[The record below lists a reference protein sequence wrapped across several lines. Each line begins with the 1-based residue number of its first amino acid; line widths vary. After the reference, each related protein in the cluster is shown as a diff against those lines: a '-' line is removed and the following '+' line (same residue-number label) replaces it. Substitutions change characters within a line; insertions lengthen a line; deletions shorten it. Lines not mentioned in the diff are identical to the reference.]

1 MSPKDSPT
9 TCFGTVSE
17 VEDFLRAR
25 HKRRFAGFVE
35 NIGPG
40 KPGAKEAEILT
51 VRERCQNADDANRSL
66 SCAFYVAAGE
76 TLCRA
81 CRSEAADK
89 LLADATNR
97 LTANIHAKPRV
108 RTITSSRRPC
118 YLTPGCHGTME
129 ATLNEYNGG
138 TQLELMW
145 NCTACKKR
153 AMFSPGKAIRDH
165 RVLNSE
171 PVDVKATPANN
182 VTLTAEELVARDE
195 EYNRRIAE
203 VLNGSLTGAD
213 YCG

>member
-1 MSPKDSPT
+1 MSQNRSPT

-17 VEDFLRAR
+17 VEEWLRAR
-25 HKRRFAGFVE
+25 QRSRFAGLMESF
-35 NIGPG
+35 GPG
-40 KPGAKEAEILT
+40 GVGAREADVTL
-51 VRERCQNADDANRSL
+51 RERCQNAENTSKSL
-66 SCAFYVAAGE
+66 NCAFYVAPGE

-81 CRSEAADK
+81 CRTEAADK
-89 LLADATNR
+89 LLADATNK

-118 YLTPGCHGTME
+118 YLTPGCSGTME

>member
-1 MSPKDSPT
+1 MT
-9 TCFGTVSE
+9 
-17 VEDFLRAR
+17 L
-25 HKRRFAGFVE
+25 
-35 NIGPG
+35 
-40 KPGAKEAEILT
+40 
-51 VRERCQNADDANRSL
+51 RERCPNADNPEFSTV
-66 SCAFYVAAGE
+66 CAFYVGPGE

-81 CRSEAADK
+81 CRSAS
-89 LLADATNR
+89 ADALVATVV
-97 LTANIHAKPRV
+97 NIHAKPRV

-153 AMFSPGKAIRDH
+153 AMFSPGRAIRDT
-165 RVLNSE
+165 RVLNLKEDST
-171 PVDVKATPANN
+171 PVN
-182 VTLTAEELVARDE
+182 VTLTPEERAKRDE
-195 EYNRRIAE
+195 EMNRRIAE

>member
-1 MSPKDSPT
+1 MSQNRSPT

-17 VEDFLRAR
+17 VEDFLRTR

-40 KPGAKEAEILT
+40 KPGAREAEILT
-51 VRERCQNADDANRSL
+51 VRERCQNADNANKSL

-89 LLADATNR
+89 LLADATTR

-118 YLTPGCHGTME
+118 YLTPGCSGTME

-153 AMFSPGKAIRDH
+153 AMFSPGRAVRDH
-165 RVLNSE
+165 RVLNTE
-171 PVDVKATPANN
+171 PPAVNPTTTPK
-182 VTLTAEELVARDE
+182 VSDE

>member
-1 MSPKDSPT
+1 MT
-9 TCFGTVSE
+9 
-17 VEDFLRAR
+17 L
-25 HKRRFAGFVE
+25 
-35 NIGPG
+35 
-40 KPGAKEAEILT
+40 
-51 VRERCQNADDANRSL
+51 RERCPNADNPEFSGV
-66 SCAFYVAAGE
+66 CAFYVGPGE

-81 CRSEAADK
+81 CRTAS
-89 LLADATNR
+89 ADA
-97 LTANIHAKPRV
+97 LTAHVVNIHAKPRV

-118 YLTPGCHGTME
+118 YLTPGCSGTME

-153 AMFSPGKAIRDH
+153 AMFSPGRAVRDH

-171 PVDVKATPANN
+171 PKMETATGSYTPATN
-182 VTLTAEELVARDE
+182 VTETAEERAKRDE